1 MKRVFIMDDAE
12 QLLPMYLRFV
22 KGVIDSSDLP
32 LNVSREILQESKDV
46 RGIREGNTRRSLI
59 MLEKLAKDP
68 EQYQK
73 FFTEFGQVLKEGL
86 GEDMKNQQK
95 IAGLLRFASTTS
107 SEQNVSFADY
117 KERMSEGQSAIYYLT
132 AETLNAAKSS
142 PQLELFKKKGVEVLL
157 MSDRVDEWAMSFLTE
172 FDGTPLKNIAKGA
185 VDLGELEDEAAKEAT
200 EAKAA
205 EFKDLTEELEQ
216 LLGDRV
222 KSVRVSSRLV
232 DSPALVVVEEGEMTP
247 QLAAMLKQMGQEVPD
262 IKPSLEINPDHALVA
277 RMKTSDNKADLAQV
291 ILDQALLAEGGQID
305 DMAGYLARVNKL
317 LVG

>member
-1 MKRVFIMDDAE
+1 M
-12 QLLPMYLRFV
+12 
-22 KGVIDSSDLP
+22 
-32 LNVSREILQESKDV
+32 
-46 RGIREGNTRRSLI
+46 
-59 MLEKLAKDP
+59 
-68 EQYQK
+68 
-73 FFTEFGQVLKEGL
+73 LKEGL